1 MKKQL
6 EEDIADSQSEE
17 EERLRAATGWNA
29 MMEMVE
35 RRESACK
42 QVKPCPKCD
51 SIQVQLVNWD
61 TDILKMKCRSCK
73 HKFERT
79 L

>member
-17 EERLRAATGWNA
+17 ERLHAATGWKA

-35 RRESACK
+35 RRETACK
-42 QVKPCPKCD
+42 QVKPCPKCN

-73 HKFERT
+73 HKFEKT